1 MSHKLND
8 LLGVNP
14 LPWLLSAKEPYARW
28 ATRAVLLGQPNDPE
42 TIADRDAVLADQG
55 VAELIAGLP
64 GWGDGDF
71 PGHHSPAFLPNR
83 LNLLA
88 DMGVQ
93 ANDAT
98 EIEILLDALLEH
110 QDKSGRFL
118 SFGRVPGRPKP
129 EWGSLLCDTN
139 AITDVLLRFGRAD
152 DLRVVLAL
160 KRIASDASGSTQGQ
174 GWRCVPEKSTLWRGP
189 GKVADACPQVTLE
202 GLRVWSQVPTTDR
215 PRWLLQAA
223 RTPLEIW
230 RRRVDER
237 PYAFGHGYQFK
248 SVKWPNFWY
257 DVLWVLE
264 TLSRF
269 PELWQGPDAREED
282 RIALAELA
290 ACLIAY
296 NLDPKGRVTPRR
308 TYRAF
313 EQYSFGQK
321 KEPSPFATA
330 RTLVPLARL
339 SDLAEEIAVVD
350 VEGLPSAKGGSG
362 TSVPPKRPPR
372 LCPTPTR
379 VASFEIDRAVPRV
392 LARHHIGTPHEPAS
406 IESVVADAVGLHA
419 TYPMT
424 PYLALDARL
433 EAFERARLD
442 AALYEHRSLVRVR
455 AMRGSLF
462 VMRHDLLTAVIAS
475 TRRPIIKY
483 AREFAVARGVDRATW
498 ERFAPLV
505 VEALGD
511 GALTSAQLRIALG
524 EPDFDVAALVGYLSA
539 SSQIVRDRPAGDWRD
554 RQWTY
559 LPFSEALPDI
569 KLDSMDESTGDPVV
583 LRAYVRAYGPVTPR
597 DAAWWTGIG
606 PRRVDR
612 ALDALGDEIVDV
624 RIEGNGDTL
633 LMHAADVDELS
644 SAALLESPSVAMLP
658 ALDPLTTG
666 YARKDRF
673 VGDAL
678 RPYVFDAAGN
688 AAATILVDGQV
699 AGVWDTRGH
708 KEPGIMLFV
717 PEMRGPKV
725 RDAIQ
730 RAALELGHSI
740 YGEEVP
746 ISPVSEMQPLA
757 ERTPGSVAHPLR

>member
-1 MSHKLND
+1 MPHKLSD
-8 LLGVNP
+8 LLGLDP

-28 ATRAVLLGQPNDPE
+28 ATRAVLLGQPNDPAS
-42 TIADRDAVLADQG
+42 IADRTAVLADQG
-55 VAELIAGLP
+55 VAELIAALP

-93 ANDAT
+93 ANDAAP
-98 EIEILLDALLEH
+98 IEALLDALLEH

-139 AITDVLLRFGRAD
+139 AITDVLLRFGRD
-152 DLRVVLAL
+152 SDPRVTLAL
-160 KRIASDASGSTQGQ
+160 KRIASDASGSSQGQ
-174 GWRCVPEKSTLWRGP
+174 GWRCVPEKTTLWRGP

-202 GLRVWSQVPTTDR
+202 GLRVWSQVPTEDR
-215 PRWLLQAA
+215 PRWILQAA

-230 RRRVDER
+230 RRRITER

-257 DVLWVLE
+257 DVLWMLE

-296 NLDPKGRVTPRR
+296 NLDPDGRVTPRR

-330 RTLVPLARL
+330 RTLIPLARL

-372 LCPTPTR
+372 LCPAPTR
-379 VASFEIDRAVPRV
+379 VASFEVDRAVPRV

-406 IESVVADAVGLHA
+406 IESIVADAVGLHA

-424 PYLALDARL
+424 PYLALEARL

-455 AMRGSLF
+455 GMRGSLF
-462 VMRHDLLTAVIAS
+462 IVRHDLLAAVIAS

-483 AREFAVARGVDRATW
+483 AREFAAARGIDRATR
-498 ERFAPLV
+498 ERFAPQVL
-505 VEALGD
+505 EALEH
-511 GALTSAQLRIALG
+511 GALTSAQLRAALG

-539 SSQIVRDRPAGDWRD
+539 SSLILRDKPVGDWLD

-559 LPFSEALPDI
+559 LPFTKALPDI
-569 KLDSMDESTGDPVV
+569 KLDSMDESTGDPVL
-583 LRAYVRAYGPVTPR
+583 LRAYVRAYGPVTRR

-612 ALDALGDEIVDV
+612 ALDALGDEVVDV
-624 RIEGNGDTL
+624 HIGGMEDTF

-644 SAALLESPSVAMLP
+644 SAALMDSPNVAMLP

-688 AAATILVDGQV
+688 AAATILVDGQA

-708 KEPGIMLFV
+708 KEPGILLFL
-717 PEMRGPKV
+717 PESQAPVV
-725 RDAIQ
+725 RDAIHA
-730 RAALELGHSI
+730 AALELGLAI
-740 YGEEVP
+740 YDGAVP
-746 ISPVSEMQPLA
+746 IAWVENMQPLA
-757 ERTPGSVAHPLR
+757 RRTPGSVAHPLR